1 MYESYVLDKAY
12 FVKVIED
19 LAAIVEEQRDYLTGL
34 DSAIGDGDHGLNLS
48 IGFRE
53 VSKNLSEWQKENL
66 TILFKKIGMA
76 LLGKVGGSAG
86 PLYGSLFMKM
96 GEPAGGKDVVDFN
109 EFCNML
115 KAGIEAVEMRGKA
128 VVGEKT
134 MVDALRPA
142 LDALTKAVEDG
153 VAPKIAFE
161 KMLDSAKAGRE
172 STIPLIAK
180 KGRAMRLGER
190 AIGHVDPGSASS
202 CIILEMFYKNMP
214 Q

>member
-1 MYESYVLDKAY
+1 MYENYILDKGY
-12 FVKVIED
+12 FVNVIKA

-53 VSKNLSEWQKENL
+53 VTKNIDLWQEENL
-66 TILFKKIGMA
+66 DTLFKKIGMA

-96 GEPAGGKDVVDFN
+96 GEPAAGKEAVNFI
-109 EFCNML
+109 EFFNML
-115 KAGIEAVEMRGKA
+115 KVGIEAVEARGKA
-128 VVGEKT
+128 VIGDKT
-134 MVDALRPA
+134 MVDALRPG
-142 LDALTKAVEDG
+142 LDALDKGMKENLEPVGAFKAMVEG
-153 VAPKIAFE
+153 
-161 KMLDSAKAGRE
+161 AKAGRDA
-172 STIPLIAK
+172 TIPLIAK

-190 AIGHVDPGSASS
+190 AIGHVDPGAASS
-202 CIILEMFYKNMP
+202 CIILETFYNSMP